1 MDSIA
6 TYLNS
11 VAIEIYSVETEFKS
25 PVTEINPFTT
35 DKLSDKHL
43 ACHLKTLYI
52 IFQNAW
58 LSCFLYVPLLAIVVL
73 KLITAISIT
82 GFYRI
87 RESPLCKRS
96 SFESLIFLFP
106 SLS

>member
-43 ACHLKTLYI
+43 ACHLKTLHF
-52 IFQNAW
+52 IF
-58 LSCFLYVPLLAIVVL
+58 
-73 KLITAISIT
+73 
-82 GFYRI
+82 
-87 RESPLCKRS
+87 
-96 SFESLIFLFP
+96 
-106 SLS
+106 